1 MPQMIVEYSDN
12 IRNLQKQ
19 QLLLDLNQA
28 LFATGLVDYPKNIKS
43 RIREN
48 HDFLIGFG
56 EDAQAYIHVHI
67 YILTGRNAAEKKQI
81 ADALSDALTAFKAYQ
96 AKDVEI
102 QLCVELTEMPLQD
115 YRKVSIRF

>member
-48 HDFLIGFG
+48 HDF
-56 EDAQAYIHVHI
+56 
-67 YILTGRNAAEKKQI
+67 
-81 ADALSDALTAFKAYQ
+81 
-96 AKDVEI
+96 
-102 QLCVELTEMPLQD
+102 
-115 YRKVSIRF
+115 